1 MNNDNRMHLIPP
13 SVIDIVEKLNSPT
26 VHVNEKMNYIV
37 RLEAIRDYCIS
48 SINKNNNSSQ
58 KNSVFKE
65 PRNKTYYSRVG
76 RNNV

>member
-13 SVIDIVEKLNSPT
+13 SVIDIVDKFSAPN
-26 VHVNEKMNYIV
+26 VHVNEKMNYLV

-48 SINKNNNSSQ
+48 TINKHNNSSQ
-58 KNSVFKE
+58 RNSVFKE
-65 PRNKTYYSRVG
+65 TRNKSNHSRIG